1 MKKLDRLVWAA
12 GISFTSYGV
21 RIGVRTN
28 TPELLDK
35 VLPHLPAG
43 WKIASSPVVG
53 RLYSAIQGSTPM
65 RSNVR
70 SFHLLYAN
78 LERRERLENLD
89 HLVESLVS
97 DIETHI
103 AQATRQRLFLHAG
116 VVGWMGRAIV
126 FPGRSLSGKSTLTRE
141 FLRAGAEYF
150 SDEFAVLDAEGGVH
164 PFPRPLSIRDGDPQN
179 GNHTR
184 FTAEELGAKAGKK
197 PLPLSLVVLARYK
210 EGARWRPRV
219 ISQGQGVLGLMANAV
234 AARNQPHRA
243 LVILEK
249 TMRQAHVLRGTRGEA
264 KETVE
269 SILRYLEN
277 SD

>member
-28 TPELLDK
+28 TPELQSR
-35 VLPHLPAG
+35 VVAQLPVG
-43 WKIASSPVVG
+43 WKFASSNVVE
-53 RLYSAIQGSTPM
+53 RLYSAIQGGTSVP
-65 RSNVR
+65 SNVR

-78 LERRERLENLD
+78 LERLERTDNLD
-89 HLVESLVS
+89 HLVESLGS

-150 SDEFAVLDAEGGVH
+150 SDEFAVLDAKGGVH
-164 PFPRPLSIRDGDPQN
+164 PFPRPLSIRNGDPQN
-179 GNHTR
+179 GLHTR
-184 FTAEELGAKAGKK
+184 VTAEELGARVGNK
-197 PLPLSLVVLARYK
+197 PLPVSLVVLSRYK
-210 EGARWRPRV
+210 VGAHWRPRAL
-219 ISQGQGVLGLMANAV
+219 SRGQGVLGLMANAV
-234 AARNQPHRA
+234 AARNQPQRA